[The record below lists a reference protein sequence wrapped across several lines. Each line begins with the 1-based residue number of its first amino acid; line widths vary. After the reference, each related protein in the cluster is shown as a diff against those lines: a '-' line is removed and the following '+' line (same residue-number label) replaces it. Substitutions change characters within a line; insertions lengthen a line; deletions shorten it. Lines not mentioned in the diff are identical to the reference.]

1 VIEAGR
7 HIARAGH
14 ILNGTL
20 SALALPDGA
29 LSKQDMSFL
38 DMLHAGGV
46 PIRAALP
53 ELQSAMDDL
62 NQVKI
67 DDIPEEKRASFDQ
80 AKKTLPAVIAAAQ
93 SFLDRQALLT
103 DVLGGNGPRKYLF
116 LFQNNHELRPTG
128 GFIGSYGLLDMK
140 DGKIRKFFVNGIF
153 DPDGQL
159 KEKIVPPVPL
169 QKVSAA
175 WSLHDSNWSPDFP
188 TAARKAMYFYE
199 KTGGSSVDGVIALT
213 PDIVRDLVGIFGP
226 IEMPAYGVT
235 LTRDNFVEA
244 VQEEVEVKYDRE
256 ENQPKKI
263 LSDLAPILLE
273 KIFSTRDPK
282 VLFAVFD
289 ALTNRLNQKDILL
302 FARDDA
308 AETDIET
315 LGWSGKVE
323 DAPFDYLSVIDTNIN
338 GYKTDAVVRE
348 SISHEADIHDDGSV
362 VDTVRITRKHEGGKT
377 HYEWWNK
384 VNADY
389 MRVFVP
395 QGSELLS
402 VSGQTREVV
411 RPPADY
417 TALGFATDPDIA
429 AEERAAKTDEKSGT
443 RIGSESGKTT
453 FGNWIYVSPG
463 ESVTV
468 EYRYRLPSRVIAGD
482 FASYA
487 MLFQKQPGSRGSD
500 LTSTIVA
507 PSAFRLQWQTGE
519 YKKKNALL
527 SFQSV
532 LSKNLFLGAVWS
544 IGGENE

>member
-1 VIEAGR
+1 
-7 HIARAGH
+7 
-14 ILNGTL
+14 
-20 SALALPDGA
+20 
-29 LSKQDMSFL
+29 
-38 DMLHAGGV
+38 
-46 PIRAALP
+46 
-53 ELQSAMDDL
+53 
-62 NQVKI
+62 
-67 DDIPEEKRASFDQ
+67 
-80 AKKTLPAVIAAAQ
+80 
-93 SFLDRQALLT
+93 
-103 DVLGGNGPRKYLF
+103 
-116 LFQNNHELRPTG
+116 
-128 GFIGSYGLLDMK
+128 MK

-362 VDTVRITRKHEGGKT
+362 VDTVRITRKVREG
-377 HYEWWNK
+377 H
-384 VNADY
+384 
-389 MRVFVP
+389 
-395 QGSELLS
+395 L
-402 VSGQTREVV
+402 
-411 RPPADY
+411 
-417 TALGFATDPDIA
+417 I
-429 AEERAAKTDEKSGT
+429 
-443 RIGSESGKTT
+443 
-453 FGNWIYVSPG
+453 
-463 ESVTV
+463 
-468 EYRYRLPSRVIAGD
+468 
-482 FASYA
+482 
-487 MLFQKQPGSRGSD
+487 
-500 LTSTIVA
+500 
-507 PSAFRLQWQTGE
+507 
-519 YKKKNALL
+519 
-527 SFQSV
+527 
-532 LSKNLFLGAVWS
+532 
-544 IGGENE
+544 